1 MLAMVS
7 SPFRFRYV
15 VADRYAIR
23 DVRNRVRRKPYDLRD
38 VGV

>member
-15 VADRYAIR
+15 VADHYAIR
-23 DVRNRVRRKPYDLRD
+23 ELRNRVRRKTYDLRE